1 MQSGW
6 PTFKTR
12 FSIQFSTSS
21 IGPVALCVSLLTLA
35 YELKTRVICEVV
47 ICELRVNTLE
57 KYHVLKKPREL
68 LLLDRDI
75 KKVALLC
82 LVHEV
87 NYPAS

>member
-12 FSIQFSTSS
+12 FSIQFITSS
-21 IGPVALCVSLLTLA
+21 IGPVALLVSLLTLV

-47 ICELRVNTLE
+47 ICELGVNTLE
-57 KYHVLKKPREL
+57 KYYILKKPREL
-68 LLLDRDI
+68 NLLDHDI
-75 KKVALLC
+75 KIVALLC

-87 NYPAS
+87 N